1 MPAWRGAGPEHA
13 VLQDDPTPIPAKSHG
28 AESPP
33 GPWQSGSFNLK
44 KCLQDIGIEIP
55 TVRSRLRA
63 GIFIP
68 NIALRGHARR
78 ARCRRGQEAPVA
90 AAPNPRAFSGLG
102 GAWKASTAL
111 PVMNCKALR
120 ENQELKRK
128 KKKPARSQIGD
139 RMSVRLTR
147 AAQNIQGSEGA
158 RSVGW
163 EPDETDGQME
173 ASPARQIL
181 ANKFFPG
188 GRRQAQLS
196 SRGRNENTTWVG
208 AWSLRSLPQR
218 APRL

>member
-1 MPAWRGAGPEHA
+1 MFTRYRNRNSDCQVAATGWNIYPKYSPAGARTEGALQEGAGGSGSSR
-13 VLQDDPTPIPAKSHG
+13 AKS
-28 AESPP
+28 
-33 GPWQSGSFNLK
+33 
-44 KCLQDIGIEIP
+44 
-55 TVRSRLRA
+55 A
-63 GIFIP
+63 GVLWP
-68 NIALRGHARR
+68 
-78 ARCRRGQEAPVA
+78 
-90 AAPNPRAFSGLG
+90 G

-147 AAQNIQGSEGA
+147 AARNIQGSEGA

-196 SRGRNENTTWVG
+196 SRGRNENMTWVG
-208 AWSLRSLPQR
+208 AWSLPSLPRR
-218 APRL
+218 APQL